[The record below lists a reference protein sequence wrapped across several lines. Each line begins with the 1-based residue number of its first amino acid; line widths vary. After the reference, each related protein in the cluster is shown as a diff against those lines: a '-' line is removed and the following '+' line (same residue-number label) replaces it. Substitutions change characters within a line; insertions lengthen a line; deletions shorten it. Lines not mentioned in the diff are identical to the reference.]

1 MAMKL
6 SEGDTVGMTGEVTY
20 LHDDGRVTVRVHG
33 FDYPITIRAERL
45 SLVAKGKS

>member
-6 SEGDTVGMTGEVTY
+6 SEGDTVGMTGEVTH